1 MGHFFKT
8 PKLQGQEHS
17 EKDKWLHDI
26 NIILGITCWKQ
37 CRALQIQD
45 KAILAMTSDLNPGT
59 WKEGYKEDATK
70 CTHYKMN
77 EMNLSVHYQ
86 ATDIPMLFVHVKRCT
101 S

>member
-1 MGHFFKT
+1 
-8 PKLQGQEHS
+8 
-17 EKDKWLHDI
+17 
-26 NIILGITCWKQ
+26 
-37 CRALQIQD
+37 
-45 KAILAMTSDLNPGT
+45 MTSDLNPGT